1 MKGYNRNNIKISY
14 LGEPKYYIN
23 EKKRTVTCNLLGM
36 LVGPTFNGDYWDN
49 INFPSP
55 MYNIF
60 STAHCRKGDKFDIER
75 GKRIA
80 LSKAENKMYNTALL
94 EVSTV
99 AERLD
104 FMRKACDEFA
114 RKSIICQSHN
124 NDYIES
130 LTVPSHPKYNN
141 KPLPEKK
148 GIVVEHIK
156 NTNK

>member
-14 LGEPKYYIN
+14 LGEPHYYVN

-36 LVGPTFNGDYWDN
+36 LVGPTFNSDWDN

-60 STAHCRKGDKFDIER
+60 ATAYCREEDKFDIER

-80 LSKAENKMYNTALL
+80 LSKAENNMYNTAML
-94 EVSTV
+94 EVSNV

-104 FMRKACDEFA
+104 FMRNACDEFA
-114 RKSIICQSHN
+114 KKAIACQSHN
-124 NDYIES
+124 IDYIDS
-130 LTVPSHPKYNN
+130 LTMPAHPKYSN

-148 GIVVEHIK
+148 GVIVEHIK
-156 NTNK
+156 NPNK